1 MWTGMEGA
9 DLQVARL
16 LHTEKAI
23 IRACNLAGAPP
34 MWTLRLHTNVH
45 SHYCRKVGWRVYFCR
60 LSYLFCCQRLLTVW
74 RTVGWNLF

>member
-23 IRACNLAGAPP
+23 IPACNLAGAPTI
-34 MWTLRLHTNVH
+34 WTLRHHTNKH
-45 SHYCRKVGWRVYFCR
+45 SFTLLHKSTAGEFISVDIRIYFCSQFF
-60 LSYLFCCQRLLTVW
+60 LAV
-74 RTVGWNLF
+74 

>member
-23 IRACNLAGAPP
+23 IPACNLAGAPTV
-34 MWTLRLHTNVH
+34 WTLRVH
-45 SHYCRKVGWRVYFCR
+45 KNKHSFTLLQKSTVEGLLRRMF
-60 LSYLFCCQRLLTVW
+60 LFIV
-74 RTVGWNLF
+74 VANFS